1 MEELIGGLSQSFAHA
16 GPEWG
21 FLALVTVLA
30 FARLVPMA
38 ERHMELAEQR
48 EDRREARKA
57 EESRLR
63 EEHDREY
70 ARLQGQWLEQ
80 QDRSNSAME
89 ASNVVAEGLRVQ
101 LSRLADSL
109 DDSKG
114 HSREMG
120 QKMETVASQVK
131 DLHDH
136 IVKGGRQ

>member
-1 MEELIGGLSQSFAHA
+1 MDELLRGLSQSFAHA

-21 FLALVTVLA
+21 FLVLVTVLA
-30 FARLVPMA
+30 FVKLVPMA
-38 ERHMELAEQR
+38 ERHMERAEQR

-89 ASNVVAEGLRVQ
+89 QQNAVTEGMRVQ

-109 DDSKG
+109 EDSKG

-120 QKMETVASQVK
+120 ETIGSMASQVQ
-131 DLHDH
+131 DIHDH
-136 IVKGGRQ
+136 IIRKG